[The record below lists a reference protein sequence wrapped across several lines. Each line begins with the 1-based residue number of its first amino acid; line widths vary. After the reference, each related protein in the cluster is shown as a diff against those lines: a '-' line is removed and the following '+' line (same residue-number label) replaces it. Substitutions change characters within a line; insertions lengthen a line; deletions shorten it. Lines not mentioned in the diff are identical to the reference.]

1 MFCGFMY
8 VICSNIKIKVVVV
21 FFPNKN
27 IFFMEK
33 PRKILKIVNKKTS
46 TLKCIQISY
55 LVNI

>member
-27 IFFMEK
+27 IFFIEK
-33 PRKILKIVNKKTS
+33 IYMKILKIVFYFKMYTN
-46 TLKCIQISY
+46 
-55 LVNI
+55 